1 VISSRHAVAKRTTV
15 LRQGSASVLLMLLTL
30 LLLWSASGVSV
41 AATEPADGPLQQ
53 GLHYYRIGELDRAQ
67 AVLLDYLAGQTDPDL
82 EPEALLMLARIYQQR
97 GRYDQ
102 VLHYLQRVPKALRGS
117 ETRLLEGA
125 ALIRLGRSEEGLAL
139 LSEIDDSR
147 LSRTDQGRRLADMAT
162 GHLDQQHWLQALYFI
177 HAYLPLAVERDQTD
191 TLLRRTGEVV
201 TEQLSDAQ
209 LAEAAFMF
217 QGSAVGQAAGL
228 QLALRSWRAGDEL
241 AARRQIETVLQ
252 QPNAFPGREEAVK
265 LRDRLFGAP
274 VKSRVL
280 GVILPLSG
288 RYAAFGKAVRRGIE
302 LALEQLG
309 NAEFPVKLLF
319 RDSAGDADRS
329 ARAVSELANG
339 EQALAVLGPLTGTAA
354 EAAAARAQLERL
366 PLLTLSQRNGL
377 AETGPY
383 VFRSS
388 LTSAL
393 QAQALAR
400 YAIEERGLRSFAVL
414 APDNRLGRE
423 MSSRFAAEI
432 EQRGGQIVAS
442 RSYAAEAT
450 DFRRQILLLK
460 GEDPDAPEQ
469 PETPATPEVE
479 QELPPLPF
487 EALFIPD
494 YAERV
499 GLIAPQLAYYEIR
512 DVTLLG
518 INGWNDPEL
527 LRLAGVYVEGA
538 VFCDGFYRYS
548 PYPFVQAFVNSYF
561 ERFGEE
567 PTILEAQGYDAAGI
581 LLAQLSRGEQLTR
594 DDLRNAL
601 SRLQNYPGVAGAT
614 SFDAQGDAQ
623 KVLFLLQV
631 QNGNIVQIN

>member
-1 VISSRHAVAKRTTV
+1 
-15 LRQGSASVLLMLLTL
+15 MLLTL

-82 EPEALLMLARIYQQR
+82 EPEALLVLARIYQQR

-139 LSEIDDSR
+139 LAEIDDSR

-201 TEQLSDAQ
+201 TEQLSDSQ

-319 RDSAGDADRS
+319 HDSAGDADRS

-450 DFRRQILLLK
+450 DFKRQILLLK

-469 PETPATPEVE
+469 PETPATPKVE

-494 YAERV
+494 YADRV
-499 GLIAPQLAYYEIR
+499 GLIAPQLAYYGIR

-527 LRLAGVYVEGA
+527 LRLAGGYVEGA
-538 VFCDGFYRYS
+538 VFSDGFYRYS

-581 LLAQLSRGEQLTR
+581 LLAQLSCGEQLTR